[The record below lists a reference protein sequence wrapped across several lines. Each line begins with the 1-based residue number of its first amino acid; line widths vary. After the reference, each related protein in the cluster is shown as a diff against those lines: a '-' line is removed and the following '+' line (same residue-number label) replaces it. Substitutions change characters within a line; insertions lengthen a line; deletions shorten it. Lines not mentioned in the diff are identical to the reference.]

1 MVCMLDFF
9 ISLSQIYVVMAF
21 PIENKL
27 VVAVSSSA
35 LFDLSES
42 DKIYNERGLDE
53 YRRYQEQNIDNPL
66 AKGVAFPFVKRLL
79 SFNEIFSEEHCYSF
93 HI

>member
-9 ISLSQIYVVMAF
+9 IPLSKIDIAMAF

-42 DKIYNERGLDE
+42 DKIYNECGLEE
-53 YRRYQEQNIDNPL
+53 YRRYQEQNL
-66 AKGVAFPFVKRLL
+66 
-79 SFNEIFSEEHCYSF
+79 
-93 HI
+93 